1 MGGGSPDGVPVHQLI
16 ADLLSIKLGDRR
28 SAVLEAQKKL
38 QDTGSVSLLVAKM
51 LRSIYSSNQAKIRA
65 VYEARER
72 AKVSLALQEIQKT
85 RTELDAEATAKA
97 KDELRK
103 KNELGF

>member
-28 SAVLEAQKKL
+28 SAVLGAQKTL
-38 QDTGSVSLLVAKM
+38 QDTGVLPLAVAKM
-51 LRSIYSSNQAKIRA
+51 LRSMYSSNHAKIRA

-72 AKVSLALQEIQKT
+72 ARVSVALESIQKT
-85 RTELDAEATAKA
+85 RMELEAEASAKA
-97 KDELRK
+97 QVELRR
-103 KNELGF
+103 KNDLGF